1 MNCSR
6 YVCKIWH
13 GMPLWCVFGVT
24 ISVPGIPKKRVN
36 VYNSNYRI
44 GYMQMSIYCYVND
57 LILY

>member
-1 MNCSR
+1 
-6 YVCKIWH
+6 
-13 GMPLWCVFGVT
+13 MPLWYVFGVT